1 MSNKETD
8 MNTVT
13 STEIYATEAEARK
26 WGKQVAD
33 HCGWT
38 LQNVKA
44 KSGGFVAVWAW

>member
-1 MSNKETD
+1 

-13 STEIYATEAEARK
+13 STEIYATEDEALK
-26 WGKQVAD
+26 WGEKVAE

-44 KSGGFVAVWAW
+44 KRDGFVAVWVW